1 MRTVFHSLAAALPA
15 IRASATHTANFF
27 IILLIRAARRSGWRA
42 AGARRPGS
50 WPLAAILG
58 DQKCGS
64 EARCA
69 PPPRRPAQRAG
80 RVVSLAGSAQWRD
93 GVSVLGVFPL
103 SHRLALAEKRGIL
116 PEAGGCASLT
126 EGDGGGAAH

>member
-27 IILLIRAARRSGWRA
+27 IILLVRAARLDKGRA
-42 AGARRPGS
+42 ANAGRPGS

-64 EARCA
+64 EGAMRSG
-69 PPPRRPAQRAG
+69 PRRIAG
-80 RVVSLAGSAQWRD
+80 RALRVARVDCSG
-93 GVSVLGVFPL
+93 FPWGPVA
-103 SHRLALAEKRGIL
+103 SRLASPARASG
-116 PEAGGCASLT
+116 AG
-126 EGDGGGAAH
+126 